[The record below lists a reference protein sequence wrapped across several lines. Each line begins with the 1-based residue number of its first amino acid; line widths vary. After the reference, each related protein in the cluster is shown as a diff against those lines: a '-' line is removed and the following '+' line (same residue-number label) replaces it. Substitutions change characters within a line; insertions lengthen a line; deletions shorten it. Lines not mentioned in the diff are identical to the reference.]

1 MSVRKRMIQVKARI
15 VRRRVAYPM
24 IRPGV
29 YVGRVRMSWLIAKI
43 LVPSGRRSMSLHMR
57 RGRAVTLHMRR
68 RRAAS
73 ALWSMRGNVPSSNFT
88 VAAAMWLAPSSAVLL
103 CCCQESEAQ

>member
-1 MSVRKRMIQVKARI
+1 MGKRMIQMKAWI
-15 VRRRVAYPM
+15 VRRRVANPM

-29 YVGRVRMSWLIAKI
+29 YVRRIRMSWLISKI
-43 LVPSGRRSMSLHMR
+43 LVPPGRRSMILHMR

-73 ALWSMRGNVPSSNFT
+73 ALRSVCGNVPSSNFT
-88 VAAAMWLAPSSAVLL
+88 AAAAMWLAPSSAVLL